1 MIWWLSQN
9 TRLEAEKAALTELEG
24 RVDWLKI
31 GKWLTD
37 LELAMSVEFRI
48 DHGGKEL
55 GFQMRYPS
63 IFPDAPPMIYTAD
76 RSLISYHQYGANG
89 ELCLEHRPDNWHS
102 AVTGAQ
108 MVESCHRLIVEE
120 QPETGEAV
128 HARSAHVASLGRDL
142 RSKYCR
148 FLLSASDLE
157 AINALPER
165 SAEVLALSDRKAAE
179 TFISSIRHIGT
190 ADAPVWTSDL
200 VLPKSDNADAGF
212 VVRAPGAKP
221 LKAIGVDDLRNHLD
235 KLALGDLCKAVV
247 ETDGSVYLLIGDG
260 DKWQLFWIYG
270 DAKDRKIIPFTTV
283 NIPANRQRL
292 PQGFES
298 LVGKKVGIVGCGS
311 VGSKIAASLC
321 RSGLGRFLLI
331 DEDIFFPGN
340 VVRNDLDL
348 RETGAHKANAVRDR
362 LTNVNPSVNVSVLC
376 MTLGGQESAN
386 SMTGALE
393 ALGDCDLLIDA
404 TAEPTAFNMIASVA
418 TRQSKPMVWAEVFA
432 GGIGGFVAR
441 ARPYIDPVPL
451 LARAQIEAWC
461 TDQNVDWIRPDN
473 AGQYDGQ
480 GEDGAPLI
488 ADDAEVSIVAS
499 HVVRFACDILARP
512 DAGIFPVSAYVIG
525 FSSEWLFT
533 QPFDTRP
540 IDLVPDGVWGEQND
554 GLEPAALIKI
564 VTDHMPTEEAPGA
577 TDPAN

>member
-9 TRLEAEKAALTELEG
+9 TRLNAEKAALAELEG
-24 RVDWLKI
+24 RVDWLKV

-37 LELAMSVEFRI
+37 PELAMCVDFSI

-55 GFQMRYPS
+55 GFKMRYPS
-63 IFPDAPPMIYTAD
+63 IFPDGPPMVYTAD
-76 RSLISYHQYGANG
+76 QSRISYHQYGADG
-89 ELCLEHRPDNWHS
+89 ELCLEHRPDNWQS

-157 AINALPER
+157 AINALPEL
-165 SAEVLALSDRKAAE
+165 SAEVLALSDRKAAAA
-179 TFISSIRHIGT
+179 FISSIRYIGT
-190 ADAPVWTSDL
+190 EDAPVWRSDL
-200 VLPKSDNADAGF
+200 VLPKSGKADRGF
-212 VVRAPGAKP
+212 VVRVSGATP
-221 LKAIGVDDLRNHLD
+221 ARTIGVDDLRNHLD
-235 KLALGDLCKAVV
+235 KLALGDLGKAVF
-247 ETDGSVYLLIGDG
+247 ETDGSVHLLIGDG
-260 DKWQLFWIYG
+260 DKWEFFWLYG
-270 DAKDRKIIPFTTV
+270 DAKDRKIIPYATV
-283 NIPANRQRL
+283 NIPADRPRL

-298 LVGKKVGIVGCGS
+298 LVDKKVGIVGCGS
-311 VGSKIAASLC
+311 MGSKIAASLC
-321 RSGLGRFLLI
+321 RSGVGKFLLI

-340 VVRNDLDL
+340 VVRNELDL
-348 RETGAHKANAVRDR
+348 SETGAHKAHAVRDR
-362 LTNVNPSVNVSVLC
+362 LTNVNPTVDVSVLR
-376 MTLGGQESAN
+376 MTLGGQESAE

-404 TAEPTAFNMIASVA
+404 TAEPAAFNMIASVA

-441 ARPYIDPVPL
+441 TRPQIDPVPL

-461 TDQNVDWIRPDN
+461 TDQNVDWIRPEN
-473 AGQYDGQ
+473 AGHYDGQ
-480 GEDGAPLI
+480 GNDGAPLI

-499 HVVRFACDILARP
+499 HVVRFVCDILARP

-525 FSSEWLFT
+525 FSSEWLFA

-540 IDLVPDGVWGEQND
+540 IDLVPEGVWGEQND
-554 GLEPAALIKI
+554 GLEPAAWIKI
-564 VTDHMPTEEAPGA
+564 LKDHLPLQEASDA
-577 TDPAN
+577 ADSID